1 MRILLFVA
9 HPDDETI
16 FAGGLTALMA
26 EHGAVVHMLSATRG
40 EGGETGEPPLCARAE
55 LGALREAE
63 MRCAAEALGA
73 ASLEFLG
80 YRDPEVGPDESLFA
94 FADDPQDVAQRLA
107 HVIHARR
114 PEILL
119 CHGTNGE
126 YGHPAHKLVNQA
138 ARLAVASLGGAAP
151 VLYSFSADYLEHP
164 RPRLANRDDPA
175 DFVFDLTPTFP
186 RKLAGARCHRTQGA
200 LFVRR
205 ISRERGCPVP
215 LEEAMLRIE
224 TLHRL
229 VPAPDPEGSPPSD
242 AFARW
247 LCENLGRSMI
257 PFTRRPR
264 PAQDWGSKRPAI
276 RLAPD

>member
-1 MRILLFVA
+1 MLFVA

-16 FAGGLTALMA
+16 FSGGLTALMA
-26 EHGAVVHMLSATRG
+26 EHGAVVHMLLATRG
-40 EGGETGEPPLCARAE
+40 EGGEDGEPPLCTRAE
-55 LGALREAE
+55 LGAVREAE

-80 YRDPEVGPDESLFA
+80 YRDPDVGPDDTLFA
-94 FADDPQDVAQRLA
+94 FADDMEEVAARLA
-107 HVIHARR
+107 ERIRARQ
-114 PEILL
+114 PEVVL

-126 YGHPAHKLVNQA
+126 YGHPAHKLVNQT
-138 ARLAVASLGGAAP
+138 ARLAVESLGAQAP
-151 VLYSFSADYLEHP
+151 LLYTFSADYLEHP

-175 DFVFDLTPTFP
+175 DFVFDVSPAFS
-186 RKLAGARCHRTQGA
+186 RKLAAARCHRTQGA

-205 ISRERGCPVP
+205 ISRERGYPVP

-229 VPAPDPEGSPPSD
+229 VPAPDPVGSPPSD

-247 LCENLGRSMI
+247 LHANLGERMI
-257 PFTRRPR
+257 PFTPGSSPR
-264 PAQDWGSKRPAI
+264 PE
-276 RLAPD
+276 

>member
-1 MRILLFVA
+1 MRIILFVA

-26 EHGAVVHMLSATRG
+26 ERGAAVHILSATRG
-40 EGGETGEPPLCARAE
+40 EGGETGEPPLCMRAE
-55 LGALREAE
+55 LGAVREAE

-73 ASLEFLG
+73 TTLEFLG
-80 YRDPEVGPDESLFA
+80 YRDPDVGRDDTLSA
-94 FADDPQDVAQRLA
+94 FADDVEEVAARLA
-107 HVIHARR
+107 ERIRARR
-114 PEILL
+114 PEVVL

-126 YGHPAHKLVNQA
+126 YGHPAHKLVNQT
-138 ARLAVASLGGAAP
+138 ARLAVESLGAQAP
-151 VLYSFSADYLEHP
+151 LLYAFSADYLEHP

-175 DFVFDLTPTFP
+175 DFVFDVTPAFS
-186 RKLAGARCHRTQGA
+186 RKVAAARCYRTQGA

-205 ISRERGCPVP
+205 ISRERGYPVP

-229 VPAPDPEGSPPSD
+229 VPAPDPDGSPPSD

-247 LCENLGRSMI
+247 LRENLASCMT

-264 PAQDWGSKRPAI
+264 PAQD
-276 RLAPD
+276 